1 MMDVESMVTVLHGRG
16 AMTRFEDDE
25 LRELVAA
32 CELNPVQAKAAL
44 WIAGDVRSHAYILV
58 NGRLERS
65 TKTHTGRVTQQ
76 HSEPG
81 TILSISSLVN
91 PWAYHGS
98 CYALERTELLALSR
112 AKFIELF
119 DARAD
124 VAYKL
129 VDAIGEYL
137 VADMR
142 KANERLQE
150 VFGRPAE
157 TLMMLRR
164 RIREDSKA

>member
-1 MMDVESMVTVLHGRG
+1 MDVDRIVETLSGRG
-16 AMTRFEDDE
+16 AMTRFTDEE
-25 LRELVAA
+25 LRELVEA
-32 CELNPVQAKAAL
+32 CEERLLQAKAAL
-44 WIAGDVRSHAYILV
+44 WVADDVRSHAYILV
-58 NGRLERS
+58 GGRLERS
-65 TKTHTGRVTQQ
+65 TKTHTGRVVQQ
-76 HSEPG
+76 YSEPG

-91 PWAYHGS
+91 PWRYHGT
-98 CYALERTELLALSR
+98 CYALERAEVLALSR
-112 AKFIELF
+112 ASFIELF
-119 DARAD
+119 DTRAD

-142 KANERLQE
+142 KANERLQD

>member
-1 MMDVESMVTVLHGRG
+1 MDADRLVEKLSGRG
-16 AMTRFEDDE
+16 AIARFAPTE
-25 LRELVAA
+25 LRELVES
-32 CELNPVQAKAAL
+32 CELRTLQPKQAL
-44 WIAGDVRSHAYILV
+44 WVPGDVRAHAYVLV
-58 NGRLERS
+58 SGRLERNS
-65 TKTHTGRVTQQ
+65 RTHTGRVTQQ
-76 HSEPG
+76 YAEPG
-81 TILSISSLVN
+81 TILSISALVN
-91 PWAYHGS
+91 PWPYHGA
-98 CYALERTELLALSR
+98 CAALERTEILKLSR
-112 AKFIELF
+112 ARFIELF
-119 DARAD
+119 DDRSD

-142 KANERLQE
+142 HANERLQD

>member
-1 MMDVESMVTVLHGRG
+1 MDVEQIVQTLDGR
-16 AMTRFEDDE
+16 ATLSRYERDE
-25 LRELVAA
+25 LTLLVTSCEERLLQQRE
-32 CELNPVQAKAAL
+32 PL
-44 WIAGDVRSHAYILV
+44 WVVDDVRSHAYILLD
-58 NGRLERS
+58 GKLERS
-65 TKTHTGRVTQQ
+65 SKTHSGRAMQQ
-76 HSEPG
+76 LTEPG
-81 TILSISSLVN
+81 TMLSLSALVN
-91 PWAYHGS
+91 PWPYYSTCVA
-98 CYALERTELLALSR
+98 TEKSTLLALSR
-112 AKFIELF
+112 ARFLELF
-119 DARAD
+119 DAREP

-142 KANERLQE
+142 KANERLQD